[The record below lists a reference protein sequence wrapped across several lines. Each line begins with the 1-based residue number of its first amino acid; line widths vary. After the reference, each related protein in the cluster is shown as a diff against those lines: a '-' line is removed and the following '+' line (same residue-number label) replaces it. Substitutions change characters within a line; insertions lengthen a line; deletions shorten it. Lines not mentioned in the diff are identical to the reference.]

1 MLCNRRGSRLTR
13 TAWHRRGRKM
23 GPMATAS
30 TLVAISGE
38 RRQRLKAP
46 AAPGSPAR
54 GEGQDQSIRRGSE
67 AALTEEGCRWRRWLQ
82 IHRGRQL
89 SGSWQRTGGRGA
101 KGEVF
106 RWGGGFTQRRET
118 AKRGLRW
125 RSALFKG
132 DGSVEQQRGWSRA
145 APCSKEVGDGLGP
158 IGRRRAADNC
168 PAMALTGDARSAP
181 KQGPGTLTRGPVRH
195 SNGRRRGMIQKSNSN
210 EIQILSK
217 FDRSRKDL
225 PELKK
230 N

>member
-1 MLCNRRGSRLTR
+1 VLGRLLGLRPGTVHPAQRQRWPTVPSPRHGGMLTDGATASHQSSSLRRKHGCEVGVMLCNRRGSRLTR

-106 RWGGGFTQRRET
+106 RWGGGFT
-118 AKRGLRW
+118 
-125 RSALFKG
+125 
-132 DGSVEQQRGWSRA
+132 
-145 APCSKEVGDGLGP
+145 
-158 IGRRRAADNC
+158 
-168 PAMALTGDARSAP
+168 
-181 KQGPGTLTRGPVRH
+181 
-195 SNGRRRGMIQKSNSN
+195 
-210 EIQILSK
+210 
-217 FDRSRKDL
+217 
-225 PELKK
+225 
-230 N
+230 